1 MALKYNY
8 KGEGPVSA
16 DYAKGGAELTT
27 RSRFLKT
34 PDVFRTSL
42 EQQNYGKK
50 GKGGTL
56 AKTEGET
63 KKLPAVKPRT

>member
-16 DYAKGGAELTT
+16 DYAKGGSVLTT

-42 EQQNYGKK
+42 ERQNYDKK
-50 GKGGTL
+50 GKGGEMSEL
-56 AKTEGET
+56 KGDT
-63 KKLPAVKPRT
+63 KSEKAIKPRT